1 MGTTTILWL
10 CIRLGSGIKMK
21 GVQCGAGSLSTVD
34 HTEVKCDY
42 ILWKQEQLYSIKWAV
57 QYPGVKTGFLHY
69 WNDGRKE
76 FPSNGIVDVDR
87 DSVDNK
93 KARIRVSSD
102 FEDENLAGET
112 RILTPSLWS
121 ARPA

>member
-1 MGTTTILWL
+1 MNRLTTTILWL
-10 CIRLGSGIKMK
+10 CLRLGSGIKMK

-69 WNDGRKE
+69 WNDGRK
-76 FPSNGIVDVDR
+76 
-87 DSVDNK
+87 SVNPTSYPPK
-93 KARIRVSSD
+93 YNHI
-102 FEDENLAGET
+102 F
-112 RILTPSLWS
+112 
-121 ARPA
+121 